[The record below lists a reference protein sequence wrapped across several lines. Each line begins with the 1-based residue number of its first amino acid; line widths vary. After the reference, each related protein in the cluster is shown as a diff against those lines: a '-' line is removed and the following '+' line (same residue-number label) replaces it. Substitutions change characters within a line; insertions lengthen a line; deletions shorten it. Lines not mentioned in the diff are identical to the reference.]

1 MKGICTLQRT
11 YHIMSFMKDIHW
23 QNPEQL
29 GRAVRLKRQEKGLSQ
44 SALAAQLGVERKWV
58 IRLESGNPKAELGLV
73 LRALDALGLRAS
85 LGDETPPSSRRDS
98 RVSEPSRLEEVFR
111 RLQRSEPK

>member
-1 MKGICTLQRT
+1 
-11 YHIMSFMKDIHW
+11 MSLMKDIHW

-44 SALAAQLGVERKWV
+44 SALATQLGVERKWV

-73 LRALDALGLRAS
+73 LKALDFLGLRAS
-85 LGDETPPSSRRDS
+85 LGDHKPPSSGKDG
-98 RVSEPSRLEEVFR
+98 RVSAPSRLDEVFSQ
-111 RLQRSEPK
+111 LQRSERK

>member
-1 MKGICTLQRT
+1 
-11 YHIMSFMKDIHW
+11 MSLMKDIHW
-23 QNPEQL
+23 QNAEQL

-73 LRALDALGLRAS
+73 LKALDALDLRAS
-85 LGDETPPSSRRDS
+85 LGDEKLSSPGKDS
-98 RVSEPSRLEEVFR
+98 RVAEPSRLDEVFR
-111 RLQRSEPK
+111 RLQRSERK

>member
-1 MKGICTLQRT
+1 
-11 YHIMSFMKDIHW
+11 MSLMKDIHW
-23 QNPEQL
+23 RNPEQL

-73 LRALDALGLRAS
+73 LKVLDALDLRAS
-85 LGDETPPSSRRDS
+85 LGDEKPPSSKDS
-98 RVSEPSRLEEVFR
+98 RVSGPSRLDEVFR
-111 RLQRSEPK
+111 QLQRSERK

>member
-1 MKGICTLQRT
+1 
-11 YHIMSFMKDIHW
+11 MSPMKDIPW

-73 LRALDALGLRAS
+73 LKVLDALALRAS
-85 LGDETPPSSRRDS
+85 LGDDKPPLSGKDS
-98 RVSEPSRLEEVFR
+98 RVPGPSRLDEVFR
-111 RLQRSEPK
+111 RLQRSERK

>member
-1 MKGICTLQRT
+1 
-11 YHIMSFMKDIHW
+11 MSLVKDIRW

-29 GRAVRLKRQEKGLSQ
+29 GRVVRLKRQEKGLSQ

-73 LRALDALGLRAS
+73 LKVLGVLDLRAS
-85 LGDETPPSSRRDS
+85 LGDEKSPSLSRDS
-98 RVSEPSRLEEVFR
+98 SVSEPSRLDEVFR
-111 RLQRSEPK
+111 RLQRPERK

>member
-1 MKGICTLQRT
+1 
-11 YHIMSFMKDIHW
+11 MKDISW

-58 IRLESGNPKAELGLV
+58 LRLEAGNPKAELGLV
-73 LRALDALGLRAS
+73 LKALDALGLRAS
-85 LGDETPPSSRRDS
+85 LGDEKPTSSGKDY
-98 RVSEPSRLEEVFR
+98 RVSEPSRLDEVFR

>member
-1 MKGICTLQRT
+1 
-11 YHIMSFMKDIHW
+11 MSLMKDTRW

-29 GRAVRLKRQEKGLSQ
+29 GRSIRLKRQEKGLSQ

-73 LRALDALGLRAS
+73 LKALGALNLRAS
-85 LGDETPPSSRRDS
+85 LGDEKPPSSRKDNG
-98 RVSEPSRLEEVFR
+98 VSGESRLDEVFR
-111 RLQRSEPK
+111 QLQRPERK

>member
-1 MKGICTLQRT
+1 
-11 YHIMSFMKDIHW
+11 MKDIHW
-23 QNPEQL
+23 RNPEQL

-73 LRALDALGLRAS
+73 LKALDALDLRAS
-85 LGDETPPSSRRDS
+85 LGDEKPPSSSTDS
-98 RVSEPSRLEEVFR
+98 RVAEPSTLDEVFR
-111 RLQRSEPK
+111 QLQRPKRK

>member
-1 MKGICTLQRT
+1 
-11 YHIMSFMKDIHW
+11 MSSVKDIHW

-44 SALAAQLGVERKWV
+44 KALAARLGVERKWV

-73 LRALDALGLRAS
+73 LRLLDALDLRAS
-85 LGDETPPSSRRDS
+85 LGDGKPPSSSKEGRIS
-98 RVSEPSRLEEVFR
+98 GPSTLDEVFG
-111 RLQRSEPK
+111 RLQRSERK

>member
-1 MKGICTLQRT
+1 
-11 YHIMSFMKDIHW
+11 MSLMKDIHW

-29 GRAVRLKRQEKGLSQ
+29 GRAVRLKRQEKKLSQ

-73 LRALDALGLRAS
+73 LKALDALDLRAS
-85 LGDETPPSSRRDS
+85 LGDGKPPSPGKDS
-98 RVSEPSRLEEVFR
+98 RVSAPSRLDEVFR
-111 RLQRSEPK
+111 QLQRSERK

>member
-1 MKGICTLQRT
+1 
-11 YHIMSFMKDIHW
+11 MKDIRW

-29 GRAVRLKRQEKGLSQ
+29 GRAVRLRRQEKGLSQ

-73 LRALDALGLRAS
+73 LKVLDALDIRAT
-85 LGDETPPSSRRDS
+85 LGDEKPPPSSKDS
-98 RVSEPSRLEEVFR
+98 RVSEPSTLDEVFR
-111 RLQRSEPK
+111 RLQRSARK

>member
-1 MKGICTLQRT
+1 
-11 YHIMSFMKDIHW
+11 MSFMKDIRW

-73 LRALDALGLRAS
+73 LKALDALGLHAA
-85 LGDETPPSSRRDS
+85 LGDEKPPSAGKDNRAAG
-98 RVSEPSRLEEVFR
+98 PSRLEEVFQ
-111 RLQRSEPK
+111 RLQRSDRK

>member
-1 MKGICTLQRT
+1 
-11 YHIMSFMKDIHW
+11 MSLMKDIRW
-23 QNPEQL
+23 QYPEQL

-73 LRALDALGLRAS
+73 LKALDALDLRAS
-85 LGDETPPSSRRDS
+85 LGDEKPPSSGQDS
-98 RVSEPSRLEEVFR
+98 RVSEPSRLDELLR
-111 RLQRSEPK
+111 RLQRPERE

>member
-1 MKGICTLQRT
+1 MVSL
-11 YHIMSFMKDIHW
+11 MKDIHW
-23 QNPEQL
+23 QNAEQL

-73 LRALDALGLRAS
+73 LKVLNTLDLRAS
-85 LGDETPPSSRRDS
+85 LSDEKSPLSGKDGRL
-98 RVSEPSRLEEVFR
+98 SEPSRLDEVFR
-111 RLQRSEPK
+111 RLQQSERK